1 MPTQVRSQLPYA
13 EKGGWIDDCGP
24 ASLACALDYL
34 NKYATKTTVG
44 QAIEA
49 ATKAGR
55 KDVDGQGNGT
65 TFAQLKK
72 ACKFLD
78 ATVKATSPARFSGV
92 KVALEK
98 GGALIVA
105 ATCPFAIPKRVW
117 SGWQV
122 ARDRSGRKTPYGHYF
137 VLTIESGKWY
147 YTDPTQKDGEI
158 GKEITEAEAR
168 VIAHWG
174 SQGALVSR
182 NLKSP
187 YAVLLTR

>member
-24 ASLACALDYL
+24 ASLAIAVDWV

-44 QAIEA
+44 HAIDA
-49 ATKAGR
+49 AAKAGR
-55 KDVDGQGNGT
+55 KDVDGAGNGT

-72 ACKFLD
+72 ASKFLD
-78 ATVKATSPARFSGV
+78 AKVKATTPATFAGV
-92 KVALEK
+92 KGALTK

-105 ATCPFAIPKRVW
+105 ATLPFAIPRRVW
-117 SGWQV
+117 SGFAI
-122 ARDRSGRKTPYGHYF
+122 ARDKRGRKAPYGHYF
-137 VLTIESGKWY
+137 VLTIEAGKWY

-158 GKEITEAEAR
+158 GKEITEVEAR
-168 VIAHWG
+168 SIAHWG
-174 SQGALVSR
+174 SQNALVSR

-187 YAVLLTR
+187 YALLITR